1 MEVNLITLFKC
12 SRKTMQCSR
21 KNRKGIQ
28 QQRTQKEDELFANDL
43 PGWVI

>member
-1 MEVNLITLFKC
+1 MVVNLITLFKC

-28 QQRTQKEDELFANDL
+28 QQRTQKEDKLFAKSRHVF
-43 PGWVI
+43 VI